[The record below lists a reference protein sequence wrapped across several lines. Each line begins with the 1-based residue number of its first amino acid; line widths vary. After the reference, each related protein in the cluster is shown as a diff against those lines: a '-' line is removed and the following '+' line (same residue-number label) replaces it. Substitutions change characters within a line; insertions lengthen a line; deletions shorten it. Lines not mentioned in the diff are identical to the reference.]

1 HRKIR
6 RRLAENL
13 VRLAQFAILPFK
25 GLHLLGHL
33 GRDAGALAAVDFGL
47 LDPVVQ
53 RLRGAA
59 DLRRNRHDRLPAR
72 RVVTLVVENQ
82 PHRALAHFRGKLVRR
97 LAHDAPSYSGVGASG
112 KPGAVHVDIFYSHL
126 FDPDTPLE
134 ETCDAL
140 DHAVRSGKALYAGI
154 SSYNSQRTREAADIL
169 KQMGTPFLIHQPSYS
184 MFNRWVE

>member
-1 HRKIR
+1 SAVELRHRKIR

-72 RVVTLVVENQ
+72 RVLTLVVENQ

-112 KPGAVHVDIFYSHL
+112 KPGAVHSSVSEL
-126 FDPDTPLE
+126 NCGRWPTSVMAP
-134 ETCDAL
+134 
-140 DHAVRSGKALYAGI
+140 KAM
-154 SSYNSQRTREAADIL
+154 T
-169 KQMGTPFLIHQPSYS
+169 
-184 MFNRWVE
+184 

>member
-1 HRKIR
+1 LRHRKIR

-72 RVVTLVVENQ
+72 RVLTLVVENQ

-112 KPGAVHVDIFYSHL
+112 KPGAVHTNYAPPRRGTTGNSKLNVYFFSVKN
-126 FDPDTPLE
+126 LE
-134 ETCDAL
+134 TQS
-140 DHAVRSGKALYAGI
+140 R
-154 SSYNSQRTREAADIL
+154 
-169 KQMGTPFLIHQPSYS
+169 GTA
-184 MFNRWVE
+184 